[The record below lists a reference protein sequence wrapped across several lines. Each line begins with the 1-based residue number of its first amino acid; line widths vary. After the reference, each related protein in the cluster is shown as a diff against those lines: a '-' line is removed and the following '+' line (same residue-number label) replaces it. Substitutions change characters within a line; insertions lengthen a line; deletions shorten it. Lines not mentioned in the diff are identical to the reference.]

1 MIGQRDA
8 FDPLPQGVTLAPL
21 SLRLGLGLVGGCC
34 GSADLMILGEIDKHV
49 RIHEGIMKTDS
60 ELIRR
65 IAGKFCK

>member
-1 MIGQRDA
+1 LIGQRHA
-8 FDPLPQGVTLAPL
+8 FDPLPQGVNLAPL
-21 SLRLGLGLVGGCC
+21 SLRLGLVGGCC